1 MKYNNQSPILPF
13 IAIVA
18 MSVFVL
24 DAISTPAFA
33 IQPKQVDEIEAM
45 LQRVERN
52 LETASAVTAVAK
64 EQAEALVQEKV
75 EEKKAMEAKVELME
89 MVCEVYAVPVP
100 ASVEELEADRVA
112 DSVRVANMQKINK

>member
-1 MKYNNQSPILPF
+1 M
-13 IAIVA
+13 
-18 MSVFVL
+18 FVL

-33 IQPKQVDEIEAM
+33 IQPKQVDEIETM